1 MKKIIQAIKNAL
13 RWLWDEIKDAAENIY
28 RWALAVR
35 QDRWLALALGM
46 VLTALPALHGWVEW
60 PPIFAAVIG
69 IIHAFVR
76 NWKGKAL
83 DWKNYAALAIGAGII
98 WILNIL

>member
-13 RWLWDEIKDAAENIY
+13 RWLWDEIKETAENIY

-46 VLTALPALHGWVEW
+46 VITALPALHGWVAW
-60 PPIFAAVIG
+60 PPIFAVVIG
-69 IIHAFVR
+69 VLHAFFR
-76 NWKGKAL
+76 NWRGKSL
-83 DWKNYAALAIGAGII
+83 DWKNYAALAIGAGTI
-98 WILNIL
+98 WALCLI